1 MYGVLDEEIKDLKED
16 HDWSYSPEYYISAKH
31 NVHRSYAERM
41 KRAGARLT
49 DVDALCRSVSG
60 GPHAVRFNED
70 LVKDYD
76 DQ

>member
-1 MYGVLDEEIKDLKED
+1 
-16 HDWSYSPEYYISAKH
+16 
-31 NVHRSYAERM
+31 M